1 MSDGNILAAYVTAP
15 NATAGKEGV
24 ARPCNLRGF
33 WVLTGSAVGAM
44 TIQLRNGT
52 GVTVSDE
59 VLMAFD
65 VANLG
70 TAADE
75 SQFGMT
81 LPGNGIRFDTG
92 LWVQGEDTNTIT
104 SITLFYQ

>member
-52 GVTVSDE
+52 SVSGT
-59 VLMAFD
+59 VLMKFD
-65 VANLG
+65 VG
-70 TAADE
+70 DMSAADVGDG
-75 SQFGMT
+75 QFGMT

-92 LWVQGEDTNTIT
+92 LWVQGENTNTIT